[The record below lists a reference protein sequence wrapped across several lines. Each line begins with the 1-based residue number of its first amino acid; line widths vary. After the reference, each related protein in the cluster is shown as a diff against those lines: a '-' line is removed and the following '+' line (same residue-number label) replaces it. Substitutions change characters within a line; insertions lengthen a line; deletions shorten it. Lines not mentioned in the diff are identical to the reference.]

1 MMRHTILA
9 LGMLAIGG
17 SASAQGALSTQ
28 GFGYPSGGLS
38 AKVVAGGGGFAEFD
52 ATSTRN
58 PASLLG
64 WGRTGL
70 YFQYEPEFRSVSTG
84 SGTDNTVTARFP
96 LIAAAFPIGT
106 RAAVSLSATTLLDRT
121 WETLFRSGQRLGAD
135 SVEFTERVQSI
146 GGIADMRLAGA
157 YAFSSKFAVGL
168 GLHAIG
174 GENRLTL
181 TRTFDDSLKYGTL
194 LRNYTLGFQGSGI
207 SLGAVWRPVRAMAI
221 AASWAK
227 GGGLEMKSADT
238 LLAKGD
244 APGRYG
250 VGLRFDAIPGIS
262 LAASFNKTTWSGL
275 QPLGS
280 ATLVAKDGN
289 DVGIGADLSGP
300 RMRSVPIMLHLGV
313 RSRDLPFSVN
323 GSDVR
328 ERQYAGGATLPFG
341 GPRAAFDVGL
351 IRASRSEA
359 SGVKEHAWI
368 VSIGFSVRP

>member
-1 MMRHTILA
+1 MMRRAILA
-9 LGMLAIGG
+9 LGMFVLAS
-17 SASAQGALSTQ
+17 SAAAQGTLSTQ

-38 AKVVAGGGGFAEFD
+38 AKVIAGGGGFAEFD

-70 YFQYEPEFRSVSTG
+70 YIQYDPEFRSIAAG
-84 SGTDNTVTARFP
+84 SRSENTVTARFP
-96 LIAAAFPIGT
+96 LIAAGFPIGS
-106 RAAVSLSATTLLDRT
+106 RAMISLSATTLLDRT
-121 WETLFRSGQRLGAD
+121 WETLFHSGQRLGPD
-135 SVEFTERVQSI
+135 SVEFNERVQST

-168 GLHAIG
+168 GVHSIG
-174 GENRLTL
+174 GENRLNL

-194 LRNYTLGFQGSGI
+194 KRNYNLGFQGSGI

-221 AASWAK
+221 AASWAH

-238 LLAKGD
+238 VLAKGD

-250 VGLRFDAIPGIS
+250 VGLRFDAIPGVS
-262 LAASFNKTTWSGL
+262 LAASFNHTLWSGL

-280 ATLVAKDGN
+280 ATLQAKDGN
-289 DVGIGADLSGP
+289 DLGVGADLSGP
-300 RMRSVPIMLHLGV
+300 RMRSVPIMLHVGV
-313 RSRDLPFSVN
+313 RQRDLPFSVN
-323 GSDVR
+323 GTDVT

-351 IRASRSEA
+351 IRASRSQT
-359 SGVKEHAWI
+359 SGVNEHAWI
-368 VSIGFSVRP
+368 VSIGFNVHP